1 MSPLDMNEESDPVI
15 LSVTKTILLGS
26 SIMGSTSYKT
36 SGDFNYARLLAS
48 YRSNLTISSF

>member
-1 MSPLDMNEESDPVI
+1 MNEESDPVI